1 MQICKGSLII
11 KQVNNREKGKRK
23 NIYLFDFF
31 VKRCFDSD
39 IAWVKLFER
48 IDGARYAAGVGWA
61 AAAVGWVAAAAA
73 AARVH
78 IIRVAGPVG
87 RLTAG
92 PAAGQAG
99 YLQAVEPLTL
109 NKKNT
114 WVIFTIHAK
123 LTY

>member
-1 MQICKGSLII
+1 M
-11 KQVNNREKGKRK
+11 
-23 NIYLFDFF
+23 

-73 AARVH
+73 ARVH
-78 IIRVAGPVG
+78 IIRVAGPIG

-109 NKKNT
+109 NKKTNGLSSQ
-114 WVIFTIHAK
+114 FMPN
-123 LTY
+123 